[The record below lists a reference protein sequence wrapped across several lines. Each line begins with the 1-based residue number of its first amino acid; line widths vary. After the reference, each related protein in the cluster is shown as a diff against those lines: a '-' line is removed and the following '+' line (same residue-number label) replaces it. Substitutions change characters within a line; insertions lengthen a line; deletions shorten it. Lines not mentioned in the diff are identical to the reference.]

1 MVLFR
6 VIILY
11 KSKKYNEAIKTL
23 WKAAKLDIFYFKD
36 IRGYIYNSVNNIYYK
51 NGEFKDAGEF
61 YLKSIGISSNGYE
74 LWVMLG
80 NSYCEIGQY
89 DKAKKSYLK
98 ANKLN
103 PEDKVSLEMIEKLN
117 PILKNKEKEEAEKIE
132 DNIIF
137 KRASK
142 NHPYI

>member
-1 MVLFR
+1 MINGKINA
-6 VIILY
+6 VIVNIL
-11 KSKKYNEAIKTL
+11 
-23 WKAAKLDIFYFKD
+23 
-36 IRGYIYNSVNNIYYK
+36 IYYK
-51 NGEFKDAGEF
+51 NGEYKDTREF
-61 YLKSIGISSNGYE
+61 FLKSIGISSNGYE

-80 NSYCEIGQY
+80 NSYYEIGQY